1 MKGQKGF
8 VTVAAFP
15 RRQAGLTWLRTLV
28 RRILRWNEL
37 ARQRRQLAGLG
48 EAALKDLGLSRA
60 DVYQEI
66 ERPFWNDPLVRK

>member
-15 RRQAGLTWLRTLV
+15 RRQVGPTWLRALV

-37 ARQRRQLAGLG
+37 ARQHRQLAGLD

-66 ERPFWNDPLVRK
+66 ERPIWNDPLVRK

>member
-15 RRQAGLTWLRTLV
+15 RRQGGLVWLQTLV

-37 ARQRRQLAGLG
+37 ARQRRRLAGLN

-60 DVYQEI
+60 DVFQET
-66 ERPFWNDPLVRK
+66 ERHFWNDPLVRK